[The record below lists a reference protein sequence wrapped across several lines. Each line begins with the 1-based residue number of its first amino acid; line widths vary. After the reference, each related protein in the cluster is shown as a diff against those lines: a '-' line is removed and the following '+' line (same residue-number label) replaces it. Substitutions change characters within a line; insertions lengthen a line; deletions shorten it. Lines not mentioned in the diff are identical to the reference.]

1 MGTFVLVVPVLSDM
15 GTFVLVVPVLSD
27 MNIFVL
33 SCAKDHV
40 FVSLIKLLSF
50 EVFKN
55 TLQEFIIYMSSEK
68 VTSHCYK

>member
-1 MGTFVLVVPVLSDM
+1 M

-55 TLQEFIIYMSSEK
+55 TLQEFIIYSRVRSYFSLLQI
-68 VTSHCYK
+68 TS